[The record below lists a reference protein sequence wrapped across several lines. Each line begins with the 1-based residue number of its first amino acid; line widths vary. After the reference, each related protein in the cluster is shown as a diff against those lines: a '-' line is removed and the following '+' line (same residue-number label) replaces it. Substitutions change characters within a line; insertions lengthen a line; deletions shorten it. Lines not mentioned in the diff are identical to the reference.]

1 MAGRLRDTPSR
12 RYRNRRR
19 PHDQHAQR
27 PRVGR
32 ARGPPVR
39 SSLTCFEAPDLDA
52 NHQSW
57 LK

>member
-32 ARGPPVR
+32 ADRR
-39 SSLTCFEAPDLDA
+39 FASSLTCFEAPDLDA